1 MTMDHGQVSTQEL
14 VAGRYRT
21 LEVLHRE
28 EGRTVWLGEDME
40 LGRPVTLTQSRL
52 APLRPEVSSRRTI
65 ARILRES
72 EAMEL
77 LCPGR
82 IATVLDAVD
91 DNGVLWTV
99 TERIEGTPL
108 GEILDRGPLNYV
120 RAARIG
126 LGILDVLEAAH
137 RRGVTHGDLSPGQVF
152 VQEGGQV
159 VVAGFGLIGSSVT
172 QRVTA
177 PSYASPEQA
186 RGSSAGPAADQWA
199 LGALLYAMVEGRPPF
214 RDRGPAE
221 ATLRAVDR
229 LPLRP
234 PLSAG
239 PLAPAIT
246 GLLRRDALERVPE
259 SAVRVSLVRIVS
271 DDLGEPTQET
281 LMPRLRGAWL
291 VAHRAGRAWSRPAVR
306 RSALVGAGLVV
317 VASSVAVLVATGG
330 SDGSGASATG
340 TEPSRSVAP
349 SRSPAPSGNSAGGG
363 TPPSATSTAPTPSAR
378 PSSPATENPATT
390 FHRYD
395 APEGFSIDLPQ
406 GWSPVGTYNAAEGTY
421 RVTFGASGDPRT
433 LAVTYSVRLGTDPVA
448 VWRKLEPSLKSTY
461 ADYARVGDIR
471 AVTYQGHKGADMVWL
486 STVDGVRVRTFGR
499 GFLLGDDRGCSLR
512 WTTPAADAQSTANQQ
527 ALDVFLRTF
536 RPPAA

>member
-1 MTMDHGQVSTQEL
+1 MDHGQASTREL
-14 VAGRYRT
+14 IAGRYRT
-21 LEVLHRE
+21 LEVVHRE
-28 EGRTVWLGEDME
+28 KGRTVWLGEDVDFA
-40 LGRPVTLTQSRL
+40 RPVTLTESRL
-52 APLRPEVSSRRTI
+52 APLRPEVTSRRTI

-72 EAMEL
+72 EAMES

-82 IATVLDAVD
+82 IATVLDVVD

-99 TERIEGTPL
+99 AERIDGTPL
-108 GEILDRGPLNYV
+108 GKILDRGPLNHV

-159 VVAGFGLIGSSVT
+159 VVTGFGLIGSSVT

-199 LGALLYAMVEGRPPF
+199 LGALLYAMVEGRPPV

-259 SAVRVSLVRIVS
+259 PAVRASLVRIVN
-271 DDLGEPTQET
+271 DDFDEPTQET

-306 RSALVGAGLVV
+306 RSVVVGAGLVL
-317 VASSVAVLVATGG
+317 VASSVAILVAAVGSEGG
-330 SDGSGASATG
+330 GPSATG

-349 SRSPAPSGNSAGGG
+349 SRPAAPSGHDPDGTTLPPMTSAPAPSA
-363 TPPSATSTAPTPSAR
+363 PPS
-378 PSSPATENPATT
+378 SSPTTREPATT
-390 FHRYD
+390 FRRYD
-395 APEGFSIDLPQ
+395 APEGFSIDLPR
-406 GWSPVGTYNAAEGTY
+406 GWKPIDTLKAAEGTY

-461 ADYARVGDIR
+461 ADYTRVGDIR

-499 GFLLGDDRGCSLR
+499 GFLLGDGRGCSLR
-512 WTTPAADAQSTANQQ
+512 WTTPAADAQSTTDEQ

-536 RPPAA
+536 RPPAQ

>member
-1 MTMDHGQVSTQEL
+1 MTMDHGQASTREL
-14 VAGRYRT
+14 IAGRYRT
-21 LEVLHRE
+21 LEVVHRE
-28 EGRTVWLGEDME
+28 KGRTVWLGEDVDFA
-40 LGRPVTLTQSRL
+40 RPVTLTESRL
-52 APLRPEVSSRRTI
+52 APLRPEVTSRRTI

-72 EAMEL
+72 EAMES

-82 IATVLDAVD
+82 IATVLDVVD

-99 TERIEGTPL
+99 AERIDGTPL
-108 GEILDRGPLNYV
+108 GKILDRGPLNHV

-159 VVAGFGLIGSSVT
+159 VVTGFGLIGSSVT

-199 LGALLYAMVEGRPPF
+199 LGALLYAMVEGRPPV

-259 SAVRVSLVRIVS
+259 PAVRASLVRIVN
-271 DDLGEPTQET
+271 DDFDEPTQET

-306 RSALVGAGLVV
+306 RSVVVGAGLVL
-317 VASSVAVLVATGG
+317 VASSVAILVAAVGSEGG
-330 SDGSGASATG
+330 GPSATG

-349 SRSPAPSGNSAGGG
+349 SRPAAPSGHDPDGTTLPPMTSAPAPSA
-363 TPPSATSTAPTPSAR
+363 PPS
-378 PSSPATENPATT
+378 SSPTTREPATT
-390 FHRYD
+390 FRRYD
-395 APEGFSIDLPQ
+395 APEGFSIDLPR
-406 GWSPVGTYNAAEGTY
+406 GWKPIDTLKAAEGTY

-461 ADYARVGDIR
+461 ADYTRVGDIR

-499 GFLLGDDRGCSLR
+499 GFLLGDGRGCSLR
-512 WTTPAADAQSTANQQ
+512 WTTPAADAQSTADEQ

-536 RPPAA
+536 RPPAQ

>member
-1 MTMDHGQVSTQEL
+1 MTMDHGQVSTREL

-21 LEVLHRE
+21 LEVVHRE
-28 EGRTVWLGEDME
+28 EGRTVWLGEDANFA
-40 LGRPVTLTQSRL
+40 RPVTLTESRL
-52 APLRPEVSSRRTI
+52 APLRPEVTSRRTI

-82 IATVLDAVD
+82 IATVLDVVD

-99 TERIEGTPL
+99 TDRIDGTPL
-108 GEILDRGPLNYV
+108 GVILDRGPLNHV

-159 VVAGFGLIGSSVT
+159 VVTGFGLIGSSVT

-199 LGALLYAMVEGRPPF
+199 LGALLYAMVEGRPPI

-259 SAVRVSLVRIVS
+259 SAVRASLMRIVS
-271 DDLGEPTQET
+271 DDLEEPTQEA

-291 VAHRAGRAWSRPAVR
+291 VAHRAGRAWGGPAVR
-306 RSALVGAGLVV
+306 RSVLVGAGLVL
-317 VASSVAVLVATGG
+317 VASSVAVLVAALGSEGG
-330 SDGSGASATG
+330 GASATG

-349 SRSPAPSGNSAGGG
+349 SRPAAPSGHGTDGTALPPTTTTAPAPS
-363 TPPSATSTAPTPSAR
+363 AP
-378 PSSPATENPATT
+378 PSSPAARNPATT
-390 FHRYD
+390 FRRYD

-406 GWSPVGTYNAAEGTY
+406 GWETLDTLKAAEGTY

-448 VWRKLEPSLKSTY
+448 VWRKLEPSLRSTY
-461 ADYARVGDIR
+461 ADYTRVGDIR
-471 AVTYQGHKGADMVWL
+471 PVTYQGHPGADMVWS
-486 STVDGVRVRTFGR
+486 STVNGVRVRTFGR
-499 GFLLGDDRGCSLR
+499 GFLLGDGRGCSLR
-512 WTTPAADAQSTANQQ
+512 WTTPAADAQSAANKQ

-536 RPPAA
+536 RPPAG

>member
-1 MTMDHGQVSTQEL
+1 MDHGQVSTREL
-14 VAGRYRT
+14 IAGRYRT
-21 LEVLHRE
+21 LEVVHRE
-28 EGRTVWLGEDME
+28 EGRTVWLGEDADFA
-40 LGRPVTLTQSRL
+40 RPVTLTGSRL
-52 APLRPEVSSRRTI
+52 AQLRPEVTPRRTI

-72 EAMEL
+72 EAMES

-82 IATVLDAVD
+82 IATVLDVVD

-99 TERIEGTPL
+99 TERIDGTPL
-108 GEILDRGPLNYV
+108 GEILDRGPLNHV

-159 VVAGFGLIGSSVT
+159 VVTGFGLIGSSVT

-199 LGALLYAMVEGRPPF
+199 LGALLYAMVEGRPPV

-259 SAVRVSLVRIVS
+259 PAVRASLVRIVN
-271 DDLGEPTQET
+271 DDLDEPTQET

-291 VAHRAGRAWSRPAVR
+291 VAHRTGRAWSRPAVR
-306 RSALVGAGLVV
+306 RSVLVGAGLVL
-317 VASSVAVLVATGG
+317 VASSVAILVAAVG
-330 SDGSGASATG
+330 SEGSGPSAAG

-349 SRSPAPSGNSAGGG
+349 SRPAAPTGHDTDGTTLPPTTSAAPAPS
-363 TPPSATSTAPTPSAR
+363 TPPSSPT
-378 PSSPATENPATT
+378 TGKPATT
-390 FHRYD
+390 FRRYD

-406 GWSPVGTYNAAEGTY
+406 GWKPIDTLKAAEGTY

-448 VWRKLEPSLKSTY
+448 VWRKLESSLKSTY
-461 ADYARVGDIR
+461 ADYTRVGDIR

-499 GFLLGDDRGCSLR
+499 GFLLGDGRGCSLR
-512 WTTPAADAQSTANQQ
+512 WTTPAADAQSTADEQ

-536 RPPAA
+536 RPPAE